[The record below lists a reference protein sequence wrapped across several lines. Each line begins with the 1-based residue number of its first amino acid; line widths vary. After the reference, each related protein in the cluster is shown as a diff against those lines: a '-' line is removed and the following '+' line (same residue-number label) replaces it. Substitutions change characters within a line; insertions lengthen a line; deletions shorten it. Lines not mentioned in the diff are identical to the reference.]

1 MKNGIDPDEMRELVR
16 KGYDEGDYF
25 EHYRKDLVIDDLEK
39 WLLRE
44 FLQRVPSGGTILDLG
59 SGPGVPFDRH
69 LVDEGFSVTGID
81 ISEKHI
87 KMAMNLVP
95 EARFIHGDF
104 MQYAFDEKFDAI
116 ISLYTIFHIPR
127 NLHSAIFRKMH
138 GWLRKDGVILISMGI
153 SDTPV
158 NVQEFVGAEMAWSSF
173 SIDDNLRLITEAGF
187 EAMLTVDD
195 NRDSEEHHLW
205 ILATRK
211 E

>member
-1 MKNGIDPDEMRELVR
+1 MKNGLDPDEMRELVR
-16 KGYDEGDYF
+16 KGYEEGEYF
-25 EHYRKDLVIDDLEK
+25 EHYRKDIVIDDLEK

-44 FLQRVPSGGTILDLG
+44 FLQRVPSGGAILDLG

-69 LVDEGFSVTGID
+69 LVDEGFSITGID

-104 MQYAFDEKFDAI
+104 MQCTFDEKFDAI
-116 ISLYTIFHIPR
+116 MSLYTIFHIPR
-127 NLHSAIFRKMH
+127 NMHSAIFRKMH
-138 GWLRKDGVILISMGI
+138 KWLKKDGIILVSMGT

-158 NVQEFVGAEMAWSSF
+158 DVQEFVGAEMAWSSF

-187 EAMLTVDD
+187 ETILTVDD
-195 NRDSEEHHLW
+195 NRDPGEHHLW

>member
-1 MKNGIDPDEMRELVR
+1 MRELVR

-25 EHYRKDLVIDDLEK
+25 EHYRKDLEIRGLEK
-39 WLLRE
+39 WMLSE
-44 FLQRVPSGGTILDLG
+44 FMQRVPNGGMILDIG
-59 SGPGVPFDRH
+59 SGLGVPFDRY

-87 KMAMNLVP
+87 KMAMNLVS

-104 MQYAFDEKFDAI
+104 MQCAFDEKFDAI

-127 NLHSAIFRKMH
+127 NMHGAIFQKMH
-138 GWLRKDGVILISMGI
+138 RWLKEDGVILVSMGT
-153 SDTPV
+153 SDTALD
-158 NVQEFVGAEMAWSSF
+158 VQEFVGAEMAWSSF
-173 SIDDNLRLITEAGF
+173 SIDENLRLMTESGF
-187 EAMLTVDD
+187 ETILTVDD
-195 NRDSEEHHLW
+195 NRHPEEHHLW

>member
-1 MKNGIDPDEMRELVR
+1 MKKDMDPDEMKDLVK
-16 KGYDEGDYF
+16 KGYEEGEYF
-25 EHYRKDLVIDDLEK
+25 EHYRKDLVIDDLEI

-87 KMAMNLVP
+87 EMAMNLVP

-104 MQYAFDEKFDAI
+104 VEYAFDEKFDAI
-116 ISLYTIFHIPR
+116 MSLYTIFHIPR
-127 NLHSAIFRKMH
+127 SLHSAIFKKMH
-138 GWLRKDGVILISMGI
+138 GWLKKDGVILVSMGTT
-153 SDTPV
+153 DTPV
-158 NVQEFVGAEMAWSSF
+158 DVQEFVGAEMAWSSF
-173 SIDDNLRLITEAGF
+173 SIDDNLRLITDAGF
-187 EAMLTVDD
+187 ETMLTVDD
-195 NRDSEEHHLW
+195 NRNPEEHHLW
-205 ILATRK
+205 ILATRQ